1 MIATIVGIGL
11 IRGVKMY
18 QINMINAKTGGGYGF
33 GYHGLGSDDDWA
45 FG

>member
-18 QINMINAKTGGGYGF
+18 QNNMINAKTGGKIMV
-33 GYHGLGSDDDWA
+33 LDIMV
-45 FG
+45 